1 MSLYSTLKGGT
12 ASVTVSSSPP
22 ANPLLGAFW
31 FNASTKVLGLY
42 DQNLATNAFYWI
54 DVVTKA
60 TITVNQGGGGGTVE
74 TSDINQL
81 MFSGNLFPDVSQ
93 LLLVSAKD

>member
-1 MSLYSTLKGGT
+1 MSYYSILRGGT

-22 ANPLLGAFW
+22 ANPTLGAFW

-60 TITVNQGGGGGTVE
+60 TITVNQGGGTVE